1 MVHIAEELVSR
12 ARNLDVETGTVKRS
26 CAIAVE
32 NVKQHVGSLS
42 PKYEEA
48 KTWAKNV
55 HHDQTYILD
64 NWDKS
69 LDKLQYLPAMKELG
83 SCLYGVRESQNRA
96 TEPGNAGLTLN
107 DFEDPTAN
115 KRSVRIAND
124 AARRFAE
131 RVDDLENLFEDVA
144 HDADEIVSNFDQ
156 EMTLSNSD
164 IGDQAG
170 SLMEEV
176 EVVAK
181 KISTDHEH
189 VSRLPN
195 TDKSNKELSKTASL
209 HTRNFVPALQ
219 QTHDDIHQL
228 LLRTVER
235 KNSIMAAAVQYMQ
248 KVSIIES
255 TIAQVHSQLA
265 DLDVDDNDGQAFEV
279 LDLVMKLP
287 STYGSL
293 LIECVRRREWAEKI
307 TSDSSVLLEEMATI
321 RDEEAKRRSR
331 WAKSM
336 GDTVHMSSVDDM
348 AIGIDINLQSRKEN
362 WPSVNRENVE
372 DFLDSLR
379 AAGGFEETIKAME
392 DLKKGLDTP
401 TKQQIKRAKAFK
413 NGSIHDASP
422 ASPSLLLRRND
433 DVVRSLESDKSK
445 LEDRVKSYESRV
457 RKLEDLLHRQTQTS
471 RPPSSHT
478 VAAGLGFGSE
488 RQTSSPVPN
497 LAMPLSKVQD
507 IPSRASSVSSR
518 KVVAINESEEK
529 SLNQRVIA
537 LESEIA
543 VMQKQAASNVKNEDE
558 LRSQVQEAVSTKEDL
573 LNNME
578 AQQREFDTER
588 RLIEGENGKL
598 KIRLEEFEDEM
609 DKMLESREHDPRV
622 QQLEKELEKVR
633 KDCAVEVEK
642 AQGQVEFL
650 KNDYTMQ
657 REKANTMERQVRD
670 LDEEVA
676 DLSTRLQKRDLS
688 AATNHRSLRTVMS
701 RLSKDSVAPADL
713 DSLVETVEELS
724 KQSQEHLAEIEIAL
738 ATVRADNVTLDDKLG
753 RQTHEIHELKDK
765 ISANEMEVFSL
776 REDIAKHKR
785 DHASLQSEL
794 ETERNEHSELR
805 LRFATGETDAASLRT
820 LVGEKEAAIA
830 KLNGQIAGAEADSQR
845 LERAVAD
852 SEAHSASLRAA
863 SDERVADLQ
872 AQIAALSKF
881 EKAHNALASDIA
893 DRTRRAE
900 EVSAR
905 LYTLKNTMGRVLE
918 QVGYSVTKQDDT
930 LTIQRVSKTATS
942 STLIDG
948 SSSMMRSVSTPA
960 PSKSLFD
967 TATSSSLTNWPSSS
981 RTSQPAD
988 FANFMSDISSLP
1000 LEAFSEAIIK
1010 RVKDAD
1016 HTSRKY
1022 VKEARAYREKYRRIQ
1037 SETHDKITIRAFK
1050 EGDLVLFLPTRN
1062 QATGAWAAFN
1072 IGYPHYFLREQES
1085 HRLPGRDWLLARISK
1100 IESRVVD
1107 LSKSIN
1113 GLRPQNSAIAGGGDT
1128 ASDGG
1133 ASIDDEN
1140 PFELSDG
1147 LRWYLMDA
1155 TEEKLGAPMTIG
1167 SSKSTVAAAN
1177 VDAQG
1182 SMGNNQKKGTA
1193 DGEGEATVKLR
1204 GSLDSRRSSTNSKAS
1219 INIPTAGNA
1228 RPSTATSL
1236 EERLSLAASGKG
1248 GDHQP
1253 PESLKPPPSHTSSIP
1268 PPDATQPK
1276 RHSGLRHSSSQE
1288 PPPPPPHG
1296 PADSSVRNDLLFG
1309 P

>member
-1 MVHIAEELVSR
+1 MVDTARELVER
-12 ARNLDVETGTVKRS
+12 AKKLDVEIGTVKRS
-26 CAIAVE
+26 SAIAVE

-55 HHDQTYILD
+55 QYDQTYILD
-64 NWDKS
+64 NWDRC
-69 LDKLQYLPAMKELG
+69 LDKFQYLPAMKELG
-83 SCLYGVRESQNRA
+83 SCLHGVRVSETGGSIS
-96 TEPGNAGLTLN
+96 GNAGLTLK
-107 DFEDPTAN
+107 DFEDHTAN

-144 HDADEIVSNFDQ
+144 HDADEIVTNFGQD
-156 EMTLSNSD
+156 MTLSDSD
-164 IGDQAG
+164 IGNQAG

-181 KISTDHEH
+181 KISTDFEH
-189 VSRLPN
+189 VSHLPD
-195 TDKSNKELSKTASL
+195 TEKSIKELFKTASL
-209 HTRNFVPALQ
+209 HTRNFLPALQ
-219 QTHDDIHQL
+219 QTLADIHQL
-228 LLRTVER
+228 LLRTAER
-235 KNSIMAAAVQYMQ
+235 KNNIMAAAVQYMQ

-293 LIECVRRREWAEKI
+293 LIECVRRREWAEKV
-307 TSDSSVLLEEMATI
+307 TSDSSVLLEEVATI
-321 RDEEAKRRSR
+321 KDEEAKRRNK

-348 AIGIDINLQSRKEN
+348 AIGIDINLKSRKDD
-362 WPSVNRENVE
+362 WPSVSRENVE
-372 DFLDSLR
+372 EFLSALR
-379 AAGGFEETIKAME
+379 AAGDFQETIQAME
-392 DLKKGLDTP
+392 DLKKGLDMP

-413 NGSIHDASP
+413 NGSMHDATPGSQ
-422 ASPSLLLRRND
+422 SLLLRRND

-478 VAAGLGFGSE
+478 VAPGLGFGPE

-497 LAMPLSKVQD
+497 LTTPITKVQD

-518 KVVAINESEEK
+518 KVVATNESEEK
-529 SLNQRVIA
+529 ALSQRVVA
-537 LESEIA
+537 LESELA
-543 VMQKQAASNVKNEDE
+543 VMQQQAASNVKTEDE
-558 LRSQVQEAVSTKEDL
+558 LRSQVQEAISTKEDL
-573 LNNME
+573 LSNME

-633 KDCAVEVEK
+633 KDCAVDVEK

-657 REKANTMERQVRD
+657 REKANNLERQVRD

-724 KQSQEHLAEIEIAL
+724 KQSQEHLAEIEMAL
-738 ATVRADNVTLDDKLG
+738 ATVRAENITLDAKVGSHTD
-753 RQTHEIHELKDK
+753 EIHELKEK
-765 ISANEMEVFSL
+765 ISAGDIEVFSL

-794 ETERNEHSELR
+794 ETERNEHSQLR
-805 LRFATGETDAASLRT
+805 SRFAAGETDAASLRT
-820 LVGEKEAAIA
+820 LIGEKETAIA
-830 KLNGQIAGAEADSQR
+830 SLNGRIAGAEADSQR
-845 LERAVAD
+845 LERVVAD
-852 SEAHSASLRAA
+852 SKAHAATLQAA
-863 SDERVADLQ
+863 SDERVANLQ
-872 AQIAALSKF
+872 AQATSLSKF

-893 DRTRRAE
+893 DRTKRAE

-930 LTIQRVSKTATS
+930 LTIQRVSKATTS
-942 STLIDG
+942 STVLTDG

-960 PSKSLFD
+960 PSKSFFD
-967 TATSSSLTNWPSSS
+967 TTSSSSLTNWPSSS

-1113 GLRPQNSAIAGGGDT
+1113 GLRPQNSVGGGDT

-1133 ASIDDEN
+1133 VSIDDEN

-1182 SMGNNQKKGTA
+1182 SMGNNQKKTTG

-1219 INIPTAGNA
+1219 IPATGNA

-1236 EERLSLAASGKG
+1236 EERLAASKG
-1248 GDHQP
+1248 SP
-1253 PESLKPPPSHTSSIP
+1253 ENLPESLKPLPHTSIP
-1268 PPDATQPK
+1268 PSDAMQPK
-1276 RHSGLRHSSSQE
+1276 RHSSLRHSSSQE
-1288 PPPPPPHG
+1288 PQSPGPPE
-1296 PADSSVRNDLLFG
+1296 SSVRNDLLFV

>member
-1 MVHIAEELVSR
+1 MFKDRRAWARDVVITAGELVER
-12 ARNLDVETGTVKRS
+12 AKNLDVEIGTVKRS

-48 KTWAKNV
+48 RTWAKNV
-55 HHDQTYILD
+55 HHDQKYILD
-64 NWDKS
+64 NWDTY
-69 LDKLQYLPAMKELG
+69 LDKLQYLPAIKELG
-83 SCLYGVRESQNRA
+83 SCLYGVRESRDRDSNPA
-96 TEPGNAGLTLN
+96 DAGLTLK

-115 KRSVRIAND
+115 KRSTRIASD

-144 HDADEIVSNFDQ
+144 HDADEIVTNFDQ
-156 EMTLSNSD
+156 EMTVSD
-164 IGDQAG
+164 SDLGDQAG
-170 SLMEEV
+170 NLMEEV
-176 EVVAK
+176 EVVTK
-181 KISTDHEH
+181 KISTDYEH

-195 TDKSNKELSKTASL
+195 TDKSTKELSKTASL
-209 HTRNFVPALQ
+209 HTRNFLPALH

-265 DLDVDDNDGQAFEV
+265 ELDVDDNDGQAFEV

-287 STYGSL
+287 TTYGSL

-307 TSDSSVLLEEMATI
+307 TADSSVLLEEVATI
-321 RDEEAKRRSR
+321 KDEEAKRRSR

-336 GDTVHMSSVDDM
+336 GDTVDMSSASDM
-348 AIGIDINLQSRKEN
+348 AIGIDINLQSRREN
-362 WPSVNRENVE
+362 WPNVSRENVE
-372 DFLDSLR
+372 EFLGALR
-379 AAGGFEETIKAME
+379 AAGGLEDTLKTMD

-413 NGSIHDASP
+413 NGSMHDASP
-422 ASPSLLLRRND
+422 GSQSLLLRRND

-471 RPPSSHT
+471 RPPSGHT
-478 VAAGLGFGSE
+478 VAPGLGQGSE
-488 RQTSSPVPN
+488 RQTSSPVSN
-497 LAMPLSKVQD
+497 LTMPLSKVQD

-518 KVVAINESEEK
+518 KVASESEEK
-529 SLNQRVIA
+529 ALNQRVMA
-537 LESEIA
+537 LESELA
-543 VMQKQAASNVKNEDE
+543 VMQQQAASNVKAEDD

-573 LNNME
+573 LSNME

-633 KDCAVEVEK
+633 NDCAVEIEK
-642 AQGQVEFL
+642 AEGQMEFL

-657 REKANTMERQVRD
+657 REKANTLERQVRD

-688 AATNHRSLRTVMS
+688 AATNHRSLRTVMA

-724 KQSQEHLAEIEIAL
+724 KQSQEHLAEIEVAL
-738 ATVRADNVTLDDKLG
+738 ATVRAENATLDAKVGSHTD
-753 RQTHEIHELKDK
+753 EIHELKDK
-765 ISANEMEVFSL
+765 ISASDMEVFSL
-776 REDIAKHKR
+776 REDNAKHKR

-794 ETERNEHSELR
+794 ETERSEHSQLR
-805 LRFATGETDAASLRT
+805 SRFATGETDAASLRT
-820 LVGEKEAAIA
+820 LIEEKEAAIA
-830 KLNGQIAGAEADSQR
+830 HLNGRIAGAEADCQR
-845 LERAVAD
+845 LEQAVTD
-852 SEAHSASLRAA
+852 KETHSASLQKDL
-863 SDERVADLQ
+863 DERVADLQ
-872 AQIAALSKF
+872 AQVAALTKS
-881 EKAHNALASDIA
+881 EKANDALASDIA
-893 DRTRRAE
+893 DRTKRAE

-905 LYTLKNTMGRVLE
+905 LYTLKNAMGRVLE

-930 LTIQRVSKTATS
+930 LTIQRVPKAATS
-942 STLIDG
+942 SIVLTDG

-967 TATSSSLTNWPSSS
+967 TATSTSLTNWPSSS
-981 RTSQPAD
+981 RTSQPED

-1113 GLRPQNSAIAGGGDT
+1113 GLRQPNSAIAGGGDT

-1133 ASIDDEN
+1133 VSIDDEN

-1182 SMGNNQKKGTA
+1182 SMGNNQKKATA

-1219 INIPTAGNA
+1219 INIPSAANA

-1236 EERLSLAASGKG
+1236 EERLLAVTKG
-1248 GDHQP
+1248 NVEQP
-1253 PESLKPPPSHTSSIP
+1253 PESLKPPPHISSIP
-1268 PPDATQPK
+1268 SADATQPK
-1276 RHSGLRHSSSQE
+1276 RHSSLRHSSSQE
-1288 PPPPPPHG
+1288 PG
-1296 PADSSVRNDLLFG
+1296 PDSAVRNDLLFG